1 LSHTDVLIV
10 GAGLAGMTTA
20 IELLDAGLRVV
31 LLDRA
36 PSDTMGGL
44 ARWSMG
50 GLFYVDS
57 PFQRRAKITD
67 NHSQAFEDWC
77 SAAEFGSE
85 DHLPRQWA
93 EQYITHCIPDVY
105 EWLKPK
111 GIKYIPSVQWI
122 ERGHRRKGNSVPR
135 FHVVWGAGRRLSET
149 IKQQLI
155 QHPARHHLTLK
166 FRQEVGAIHLGEN
179 LHRLSGKDLDTGE
192 PFEWEAPQIVLAAGG
207 ITGSVERVKQHWNP
221 EVGPKPGYMLSGSH
235 LWADGQIHDVAAKV
249 GAKIT
254 HLENQWNYAAGVHH
268 PDAEHPLHGLSL
280 IPPKTALWVNAHG
293 KRIGPLITGFDTRH
307 LVSEICQQPKQY
319 SWQILNYKTALKE
332 LGVSGSLYNEA
343 MTNRDVIGFI
353 RNILFGN
360 KPLVRT
366 MLNRSK
372 DFVTAESVKEL
383 VQKMNDLTGTSDVN
397 AEQLKRDIQAFDR
410 ALEEGA
416 NSQDE
421 QVQRIGK
428 LRMYR
433 GDKLRTT
440 KYQRI
445 MDPSAM
451 PLIAIR
457 AFVLTRKSMGGVQ
470 TDLNSRVLGEDGNII
485 EGLYAV
491 GENAGFGGGGIH
503 GKRAL
508 EGTFLG
514 NCIFTAR
521 VAARHITGKAPIK
534 STPAVRTAI
543 S

>member
-1 LSHTDVLIV
+1 MSQTDVLIV
-10 GAGLAGMTTA
+10 GAGLAGMTAA

-31 LLDRA
+31 ILDRA
-36 PSDTMGGL
+36 PQDTMGGL

-57 PFQRRAKITD
+57 PFQRKAKIED
-67 NHSQAFEDWC
+67 SHARAFEDWC
-77 SAAEFGSE
+77 SAAEFGPE
-85 DHLPRQWA
+85 DHLPKQWA
-93 EQYITHCIPDVY
+93 EQYITHCIPYVY

-111 GIKYIPSVQWI
+111 GTKYIPSVQWI
-122 ERGHRRKGNSVPR
+122 ERGHQRKGNSVPR
-135 FHVVWGAGRRLSET
+135 FHVVWGAGKTLTET
-149 IKQQLI
+149 VKQHLL
-155 QHPARHHLTLK
+155 QHPSVHNLTLQ
-166 FRQEVGAIHLGEN
+166 FDQQVEALHLGRQTHRATGYN
-179 LHRLSGKDLDTGE
+179 LISGT
-192 PFEWEAPQIVLAAGG
+192 PFEWEASAIILAAGG
-207 ITGSVERVKQHWNP
+207 ITGSVEKVKQHWNP
-221 EVGPKPGYMLSGSH
+221 EVGPTPEYMLSGSH
-235 LWADGQIHDVAAKV
+235 LWADGQIHDVAAQV

-254 HLENQWNYAAGVHH
+254 HLQNQWNYAAGVHH

-280 IPPKTALWVNAHG
+280 IPPKTALWVNAEG

-307 LVSEICQQPKQY
+307 LVSEICQQPGQY

-343 MTNRDVIGFI
+343 MANQNTLGFI

-360 KPLVRT
+360 KSLVQT
-366 MLNRSK
+366 MLDRCR
-372 DFVTAESVKEL
+372 DFVTGGSVEEL
-383 VQKMNDLTGTSDVN
+383 VQNMNALTGTSQVSV
-397 AEQLKRDIQAFDR
+397 EQLKRDIQAFDH
-410 ALEEGA
+410 ALEAGE

-421 QVQRIGK
+421 QVQRIGQ
-428 LRMYR
+428 LRSYR

-457 AFVLTRKSMGGVQ
+457 AFILTRKSMGGIQ
-470 TDLNSRVLGEDGNII
+470 TDLRSRVVDQNGAVI

-521 VAARHITGKAPIK
+521 VAAKDLTGQTVQGAAK
-534 STPAVRTAI
+534 SKQAFA